1 MVLHFHAKGLLEDG
15 EFESLTP
22 SVQSS
27 CDYADAAW
35 ALVDIDL
42 RRINQSA
49 LKYEKATGV

>member
-22 SVQSS
+22 SLQSS

-49 LKYEKATGV
+49 LKYEKATG